1 MLGGHQ
7 PVSPPPD
14 VCAYFST
21 TLGPV
26 AQSPWFKEFLIISIY
41 TAQREAFHHVQT
53 FLPAFHQFLLY
64 SLAAVTQNPY
74 NLNILLISGEISL

>member
-7 PVSPPPD
+7 PVSPPLD

-26 AQSPWFKEFLIISIY
+26 AQSPWFEEFVMISIY
-41 TAQREAFHHVQT
+41 TTQREAFHRVQT

-74 NLNILLISGEISL
+74 NFNILLISGEISL